1 MSAVCGSGE
10 AVEFFKPGLLI
21 DFMRHR
27 RVYMAI
33 SFTLV
38 TASII
43 SLFFPG
49 PNYGT
54 DFLGGTEIQVS
65 FQGDVSSSEV
75 RTALQELGY
84 EGADVVEVVERPNE
98 YILRTGEF
106 SAISD
111 EQKEQ
116 IRTALTDA
124 VAAVEGVEVR
134 RIRIP
139 DGGDKVRI
147 QLSEDMEPQ
156 LLQDA
161 LTALDVNV
169 LRVSHFGNP
178 GSHTYEAQL
187 TGVAE
192 ELLQGL
198 ATSFADRPPNSPE
211 RIERVGPRA
220 GAQLRDAAIK
230 SLLYAIM
237 FIMVYVAFRFDL
249 RFAPGGVIAMAHD
262 AIITVGVFILLQ
274 KEFNLTIVAAL
285 LTIVGYSIN
294 DTIVVYD
301 RIRENIGRY
310 RDKSLYEVINLSTSQ
325 MLSRTI
331 VTSGTTLLSVSAFF
345 VWGTAVIRDISF
357 ALFIGILIGTYSSI
371 YVAAPLTEWMDRRFF
386 SRVKARAKR
395 ARARQRKKA

>member
-1 MSAVCGSGE
+1 M
-10 AVEFFKPGLLI
+10 EFFKPGLLI
-21 DFMRHR
+21 DFLRHR
-27 RVYMAI
+27 LVYVSI
-33 SFTLV
+33 SATLV
-38 TASII
+38 LASLVGVIY
-43 SLFFPG
+43 PG

-54 DFLGGTEIQVS
+54 DFLGGTEVQIS
-65 FQGDVSSSEV
+65 FQGAVTSAELRSEL
-75 RTALQELGY
+75 ADLGY
-84 EGADVVEVVERPNE
+84 EDADVVEVVERENE
-98 YILRTGEF
+98 YIIRTGNF
-106 SAISD
+106 SAISE
-111 EQKEQ
+111 EQKDLIQ
-116 IRTALTDA
+116 STIT
-124 VAAVEGVEVR
+124 AAVDATEGVTVR

-147 QLSEDMEPQ
+147 ELSNTIDPDI
-156 LLQDA
+156 LRDA
-161 LTALDVNV
+161 LLAVDVNV
-169 LRVSHFGNP
+169 LRVARFGNE
-178 GSHTYEAQL
+178 GSTVYEAQL

-192 ELLQGL
+192 EMLSGL
-198 ATSFADRPPNSPE
+198 AAAFPERLPNPPE

-249 RFAPGGVIAMAHD
+249 RFAPGAVVALIHD
-262 AIITVGVFILLQ
+262 AVITVGVFVLLQ
-274 KEFNLTIVAAL
+274 KEFNLTIIAAL

-301 RIRENIGRY
+301 RIRENLGRY
-310 RDKSLYEVINLSTSQ
+310 RDKSLYDVINISTSQ

-345 VWGTAVIRDISF
+345 LWGTSVIRDISF

-371 YVAAPLTEWMDRRFF
+371 YVAAPVTEWMDRRFF

-395 ARARQRKKA
+395 ARDRQRKKA

>member
-1 MSAVCGSGE
+1 M
-10 AVEFFKPGLLI
+10 EFFKPGLLI

-27 RVYMAI
+27 RIYMSVSLAMVVA
-33 SFTLV
+33 SLV
-38 TASII
+38 A
-43 SLFFPG
+43 LFYPG

-65 FQGDVSSSEV
+65 FQGAVTSAELRS
-75 RTALQELGY
+75 ALDDMGY
-84 EGADVVEVVERPNE
+84 QGADVVEVVERPNE
-98 YILRTGEF
+98 YIIRTGEF
-106 SAISD
+106 SAITE

-116 IRTALTDA
+116 IRAAINTA
-124 VAAVEGVEVR
+124 VEGVEGVEVR

-139 DGGDKVRI
+139 EGGDKVRI
-147 QLSEDMEPQ
+147 QLSADIDP
-156 LLQDA
+156 A
-161 LTALDVNV
+161 VLTAAFEAIEGVNSLGV
-169 LRVSHFGNP
+169 TQFGNP

-192 ELLQGL
+192 ELLAGL
-198 ATSFADRPPNSPE
+198 ASRFEDRAPNTPE

-220 GAQLRDAAIK
+220 GAQLRDAAVK
-230 SLLYAIM
+230 SLLYAIA
-237 FIMVYVAFRFDL
+237 FIMVYVAFRFDM

-331 VTSGTTLLSVSAFF
+331 MTSGTTLLSVSAFF
-345 VWGTAVIRDISF
+345 IWGTSVIRDISF

-395 ARARQRKKA
+395 ARASQRKKA

>member
-1 MSAVCGSGE
+1 M
-10 AVEFFKPGLLI
+10 EFFKPGLVI

-27 RVYMAI
+27 RIYMGA
-33 SFTLV
+33 SLTLV
-38 TASII
+38 VLSIV
-43 SLFFPG
+43 SLIYPG

-54 DFLGGTEIQVS
+54 DFLGGTEVQVS
-65 FQGDVSSSEV
+65 FQGDVTSAEL
-75 RTALQELGY
+75 RDTLAELGHAS
-84 EGADVVEVVERPNE
+84 ADVVEVVERDNE
-98 YILRTGEF
+98 YIIRTGEF

-116 IRTALTDA
+116 IRAAIDTAIEGVD
-124 VAAVEGVEVR
+124 GVEVR
-134 RIRIP
+134 RVRIP

-147 QLSEDMEPQ
+147 QLSDDVDPQ
-156 LLQDA
+156 LLSDA
-161 LTALDVNV
+161 LEPLNVNV
-169 LRVSHFGNP
+169 LRVTHFGNP

-198 ATSFADRPPNSPE
+198 ATAFADRPPNPPE

-237 FIMVYVAFRFDL
+237 FIMIYVAFRFDL
-249 RFAPGGVIAMAHD
+249 RFAPGGVVAMAHD
-262 AIITVGVFILLQ
+262 VIITVGVFVLLQ

-301 RIRENIGRY
+301 RIRENMGRY

-345 VWGTAVIRDISF
+345 IWGTAVIRDISF

-395 ARARQRKKA
+395 ARVRQRKKA

>member
-1 MSAVCGSGE
+1 M
-10 AVEFFKPGLLI
+10 EFFKPGLVI

-27 RVYMAI
+27 RVYMGV

-38 TASII
+38 TLSIL
-43 SLFFPG
+43 SLIFPG

-54 DFLGGTEIQVS
+54 DFLGGTEVQVS
-65 FQGDVSSSEV
+65 FQGDVTSAEL
-75 RTALQELGY
+75 RTALADLGHAN
-84 EGADVVEVVERPNE
+84 ADVVEVVERDNE
-98 YILRTGEF
+98 YIIRTGEF
-106 SAISD
+106 SAISE
-111 EQKEQ
+111 EQKQQ
-116 IRTALTDA
+116 IRTAIDGAIEA
-124 VAAVEGVEVR
+124 VDGVEVR
-134 RIRIP
+134 RVRIP

-147 QLSEDMEPQ
+147 QLSGDVDRQ
-156 LLQDA
+156 VLHDA
-161 LTALDVNV
+161 LEPLDVNV
-169 LRVSHFGNP
+169 LSVTHFGNP

-198 ATSFADRPPNSPE
+198 ATTFADRPPNSPE

-262 AIITVGVFILLQ
+262 AIITVGVFVLLQ

-301 RIRENIGRY
+301 RIRENMGRY
-310 RDKSLYEVINLSTSQ
+310 RDKTLYEVINLSTSQ

-345 VWGTAVIRDISF
+345 IWGTAVIRDISF

-395 ARARQRKKA
+395 ARAKQRKKA

>member
-1 MSAVCGSGE
+1 M
-10 AVEFFKPGLLI
+10 EFFKPGLLI

-27 RVYMAI
+27 RIYMAV

-38 TASII
+38 AASIVAV
-43 SLFFPG
+43 FFPG
-49 PNYGT
+49 PNFGT
-54 DFLGGTEIQVS
+54 DFIGGTEIQVG
-65 FQGDVSSSEV
+65 FQGTVTSAQLRE
-75 RTALQELGY
+75 ALGDMGY
-84 EGADVVEVVERPNE
+84 ESVDVVEVVERDNE
-98 YILRTGEF
+98 FIIRTGAY
-106 SAISD
+106 S
-111 EQKEQ
+111 
-116 IRTALTDA
+116 ALTDA
-124 VAAVEGVEVR
+124 QEAQIRAAIEEAVSGVEGVEVTR
-134 RIRIP
+134 VRIP
-139 DGGDKVRI
+139 EGGDKVRI
-147 QLSEDMEPQ
+147 QLSGDMDPQALHAALEP
-156 LLQDA
+156 
-161 LTALDVNV
+161 LDVNV
-169 LRVSHFGNP
+169 LRVTHFGNP

-192 ELLQGL
+192 EMLAGL
-198 ATSFADRPPNSPE
+198 RERFVDTPPNSPE
-211 RIERVGPRA
+211 RIEAVGPRA

-249 RFAPGGVIAMAHD
+249 RFAPGGVVAMAHD
-262 AIITVGVFILLQ
+262 AIITVGVFVLLQ
-274 KEFNLTIVAAL
+274 KEFNLTIIAAL

-301 RIRENIGRY
+301 RIRENLGRY

-345 VWGTAVIRDISF
+345 IWGTDVIRDISF

>member
-1 MSAVCGSGE
+1 M
-10 AVEFFKPGLLI
+10 EFFKPGLLI

-27 RVYMAI
+27 RIYMAI

-38 TASII
+38 TASIVAFI
-43 SLFFPG
+43 YPG

-54 DFLGGTEIQVS
+54 DFLGGTEVQVG
-65 FQGDVSSSEV
+65 FQGEVSSAELRS
-75 RTALQELGY
+75 ALNDLGY
-84 EGADVVEVVERPNE
+84 AGADVVDVVEQENM
-98 YILRTGEF
+98 YIIRTGAF
-106 SAISD
+106 SSITD

-116 IRTALTDA
+116 IRTAISGVVEA
-124 VAAVEGVEVR
+124 QEGVTVR

-147 QLSEDMEPQ
+147 ELTAEMDPQ
-156 LLQDA
+156 ILHDA
-161 LTALDVNV
+161 LVSSGASVI
-169 LRVSHFGNP
+169 RVARFGNP
-178 GSHTYEAQL
+178 GSTVYEAQL
-187 TGVAE
+187 MGIAQE
-192 ELLQGL
+192 MLGGL
-198 ATSFADRPPNSPE
+198 AEHFADRAPNTPE

-230 SLLYAIM
+230 SLLYAIA
-237 FIMVYVAFRFDL
+237 FIMLYVAFRFDL

-262 AIITVGVFILLQ
+262 AIITVGVFVLLQ
-274 KEFNLTIVAAL
+274 KEFNLTIIAAL

-301 RIRENIGRY
+301 RIRENLGRY
-310 RDKSLYEVINLSTSQ
+310 RDRTLYDVINISTSQ

-345 VWGTAVIRDISF
+345 IWGTSVIRDISF

-395 ARARQRKKA
+395 QRKRKRA